1 VALQAGAIERK
12 VGRFTRTTIT
22 PRMTPTAQA
31 PASRSGGQLRVLVVE
46 DDPDALASILE
57 MLQLLGHWAAGVRSA
72 EIAKDRF
79 FEGAFDVLMTDVG
92 LPALSGLDLAEILRA
107 RHALEI
113 IFVTGRPR
121 PAQPMPG
128 TVWLRKP
135 FDVEQ
140 LQAALGQIGNRAA
153 SA

>member
-1 VALQAGAIERK
+1 M
-12 VGRFTRTTIT
+12 TRTVQASAGG
-22 PRMTPTAQA
+22 TAA
-31 PASRSGGQLRVLVVE
+31 QLRILVVE

-57 MLQLLGHWAAGVRSA
+57 MLQLLGHWATGVRSA

-113 IFVTGRPR
+113 IFVTGRPQ

-140 LQAALGQIGNRAA
+140 LEAALAQVGNRAGPA
-153 SA
+153 